1 MIIIIILI
9 GNFSIPK
16 ILVLRILNP
25 GISVLAKLG
34 GIHAGIPGF
43 GIQELQ
49 SLPEHHQI
57 WYDIQIQQNQ
67 IFQDNRHRG
76 TFLQGPLYIP
86 DFIGGLEGTKKIV
99 TLLRV
104 IIPFGVDAY

>member
-25 GISVLAKLG
+25 GISGLAKLD
-34 GIHAGIPGF
+34 
-43 GIQELQ
+43 GIQG
-49 SLPEHHQI
+49 SLYSGSKNYNPYRSTI
-57 WYDIQIQQNQ
+57 KFGMTYRYSKIKFSRITDT
-67 IFQDNRHRG
+67 RG

-86 DFIGGLEGTKKIV
+86 DFIGGLEGTKKTV

-104 IIPFGVDAY
+104 IIPFDVDAY